1 MNKIS
6 LTITLNSSYQMSIK
20 KEQEQFDEIL
30 ANLDQNNIVIDE
42 DYFVKI
48 HNNNK

>member
-1 MNKIS
+1 LIS
-6 LTITLNSSYQMSIK
+6 VPIFTK

-30 ANLDQNNIVIDE
+30 ANLDQNNNVIDE

>member
-1 MNKIS
+1 M
-6 LTITLNSSYQMSIK
+6 LMK

>member
-1 MNKIS
+1 MFV
-6 LTITLNSSYQMSIK
+6 NSSYQMLIK

-30 ANLDQNNIVIDE
+30 ANLDQNNTVIDE

>member
-1 MNKIS
+1 MYLS
-6 LTITLNSSYQMSIK
+6 CLPK